1 MVEVVVPN
9 LGESIVEAMV
19 SEWLKDEGDIVAEG
33 EPIVIIETDKTTME
47 VYAPKAG
54 KIAKKVKQKGETAK
68 VGEVLCVIEE
78 GVFVQGKPPDDAPN
92 KKKDDIGEKV
102 AMPSAK
108 KVAFEEGVDLAKI
121 SGSGKGGRILKE
133 DVIKAIK
140 TEEKKDELVE
150 VGKGAVEGAQEKVE
164 ESKVMEQPELQK
176 APAISPPVFDSAREV
191 EIVPMSMLRRTVAER
206 LVQAKQ
212 TMALLTTFN
221 EIDMSNVL
229 ALRKR
234 YQEQFQEKYGVKLG
248 IVSFFVQAC
257 VSALKRFKQV
267 NGSIQGT
274 NMVLYKYYDIGIAV
288 GSKRGLVVPVL
299 RDADKLT
306 LAEIEIKIADFAKR
320 AEEGKLALEELQG
333 GTFTISNG
341 GIFGSLLSTPIPSPP
356 QSAVLGL
363 HAIQE
368 RPVARDGQ
376 VVIRPM
382 MFVALTYDHR
392 IIDGREAVS
401 FLRHIK
407 EVIEDPSRLVLG
419 L

>member
-9 LGESIVEAMV
+9 LGESIVEVLV
-19 SEWLKDEGDIVAEG
+19 SEWLKDEGEIVAEG

-47 VYAPKAG
+47 VYAPKGG

-68 VGEVLCVIEE
+68 IGEVLCVIEE
-78 GVFVQGKPPDDAPN
+78 GVFVQGSPYGEVKEE
-92 KKKDDIGEKV
+92 KKSDLVEKV

-108 KVAFEEGVDLAKI
+108 KVAFEEGVDVTKI
-121 SGSGKGGRILKE
+121 SGSGKGARILKE
-133 DVIKAIK
+133 DVKNAVK
-140 TEEKKDELVE
+140 TEGKKVKTTKVSEGVSLV
-150 VGKGAVEGAQEKVE
+150 AQEKVE
-164 ESKVMEQPELQK
+164 LSEILEEPEVQEI
-176 APAISPPVFDSAREV
+176 PALLPKFADSERQV

-206 LVQAKQ
+206 LVYAKQ

-234 YQEQFQEKYGVKLG
+234 YQEQFQQKYGVKLG
-248 IVSFFVQAC
+248 IVSFFVLAC
-257 VSALKRFKQV
+257 VSALKRFPQV
-267 NGSIQGT
+267 NASIQGT
-274 NMVLYKYYDIGIAV
+274 NIVLYKYYDIGIAV
-288 GSKRGLVVPVL
+288 GSKRGLVVPVI

-306 LAEIEIKIADFAKR
+306 LAEIEMKIADFAKR
-320 AEEGKLALEELQG
+320 AEDGKLALEEIRG

-407 EVIEDPSRLVLG
+407 EVVEDPWRLVVG
-419 L
+419 V

>member
-78 GVFVQGKPPDDAPN
+78 GVFVQGKPPEDAPN
-92 KKKDDIGEKV
+92 KKKDDIDEKV

-133 DVIKAIK
+133 DVIKATK
-140 TEEKKDELVE
+140 TEEKKDEPVE

-164 ESKVMEQPELQK
+164 ESKVIEQPELQK
-176 APAISPPVFDSAREV
+176 TPVFSPPVFDSAREV

-248 IVSFFVQAC
+248 IVSFFVLAS

-274 NMVLYKYYDIGIAV
+274 NMVLYKYYDIGIAI

-306 LAEIEIKIADFAKR
+306 LGEIEQKIADFAKR